1 MMTDPIADMLT
12 RIRNAALV
20 HKKEITVPFSKLKFA
35 IATVLVREG
44 YVAKVEEVK
53 TGLPQLVISLKYMNG
68 QPVIQHLK
76 RVSTPGHRK
85 YVKREEIRTVLNGMG
100 VGILS
105 TPRGI
110 MTDKEARKANIGGE
124 YICEVY

>member
-12 RIRNAALV
+12 RIRNAAIV
-20 HKKEITVPFSKLKFA
+20 HKKEVTVPFSKLKLA
-35 IATVLVREG
+35 IAQILVREG
-44 YVAKVEEVK
+44 YIAKAEEVK
-53 TGLPQLVISLKYMNG
+53 TGLSQLVISLKYTNG
-68 QPVIQHLK
+68 QPAIQHIK

-85 YVKREEIRTVLNGMG
+85 YVKRDEIETVLNGMG

-105 TPRGI
+105 TPQGI
-110 MTDKEARKANIGGE
+110 MTDKEARKAKVGGE

>member
-1 MMTDPIADMLT
+1 MTDPIADMLT